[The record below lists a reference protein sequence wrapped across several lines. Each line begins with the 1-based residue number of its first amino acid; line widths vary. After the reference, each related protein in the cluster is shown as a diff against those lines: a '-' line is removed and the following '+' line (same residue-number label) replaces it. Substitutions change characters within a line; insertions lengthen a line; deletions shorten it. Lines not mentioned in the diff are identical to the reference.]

1 MIQILCYIS
10 FSFSQ
15 KILPLTLGKKP
26 SLAFEESSPPIF
38 GTSVIKILDNKA
50 EIILSLFLVISNNY
64 ITRIRQWKYRLPE
77 ALMFWTWDLFDD
89 DLIIPGVMID
99 DLVSGIRVA
108 VVGSLIENKNFKS
121 KDVWEYAKNI
131 FPKTN

>member
-1 MIQILCYIS
+1 
-10 FSFSQ
+10 
-15 KILPLTLGKKP
+15 
-26 SLAFEESSPPIF
+26 
-38 GTSVIKILDNKA
+38 
-50 EIILSLFLVISNNY
+50 
-64 ITRIRQWKYRLPE
+64 
-77 ALMFWTWDLFDD
+77 
-89 DLIIPGVMID
+89 MID